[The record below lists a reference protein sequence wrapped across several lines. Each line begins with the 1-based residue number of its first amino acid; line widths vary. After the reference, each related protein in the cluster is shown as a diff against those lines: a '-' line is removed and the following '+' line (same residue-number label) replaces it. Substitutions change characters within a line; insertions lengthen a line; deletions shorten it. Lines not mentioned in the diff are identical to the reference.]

1 MHLQGTV
8 LLGEDPVG
16 TFSFDEEE
24 RVVISL
30 TWTMFGVKELI
41 EYGSEQGM
49 LVGLQLRPEY
59 GSKD

>member
-8 LLGEDPVG
+8 LLGEDTVG